1 MNQRGWWGARM
12 CAGALSLLLTV
23 TGLTGCAP
31 RMAPGEAASA
41 IAIPVTP
48 LIQGAPLGDAPAQP
62 IYALVAKDSDW
73 DRLAGRIPEAALKS
87 GRQADAAT
95 QVVVVAF
102 GGVKGSSGYQ
112 VAVRRAILQA
122 DALTITVAMSGPS
135 ADAIVEPANTLPF
148 ALATLPRAALAA
160 ARSYTIVD
168 ERGNALARDRIQ
180 AIR

>member
-1 MNQRGWWGARM
+1 MNQRGRWGARI
-12 CAGALSLLLTV
+12 CAGGLSLLLTV

-31 RMAPGEAASA
+31 RSETASV

-48 LIQGAPLGDAPAQP
+48 LIQAAPLGDAPAQP
-62 IYALVAKDSDW
+62 IYALVAEDSDW

-112 VAVRRAILQA
+112 VAVRQAILQA

-135 ADAIVEPANTLPF
+135 ADAIVEPASTLPF
-148 ALATLPRAALAA
+148 ALAALPRDALAA
-160 ARSYTIVD
+160 ARSYMIVD
-168 ERGNALARDRIQ
+168 ERGNTLARDRIQ